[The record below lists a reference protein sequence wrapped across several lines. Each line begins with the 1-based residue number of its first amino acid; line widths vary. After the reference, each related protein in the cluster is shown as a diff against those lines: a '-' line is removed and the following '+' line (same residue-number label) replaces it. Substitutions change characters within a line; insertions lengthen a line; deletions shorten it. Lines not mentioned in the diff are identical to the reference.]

1 MPSLYYWRG
10 TPNFGDALSPLL
22 VKHFAGITMP
32 YANADEAD
40 VFSTGSVLDVLPDG
54 FSGIV
59 AGSDKLHRS
68 SVPHLYDATV
78 LGLRGPL
85 TGSGPVTGDPGLL
98 ASEMIPARSKRY
110 KLGLLPHWT
119 DTGPKDSLWVK
130 FAHLDPVYINPA
142 WEPAKVCKVISSC
155 ERLVTS
161 SLHGL
166 IVADSYGI
174 PRRAERFPMME
185 FSQHEGGT
193 FKFEDYGASLG
204 QPVEFGKHGGQVA
217 PAARVEELQLRLFK
231 MFQTLR
237 DLVK

>member
-10 TPNFGDALSPLL
+10 TPNFGDALSPMLIN
-22 VKHFAGITMP
+22 HFAGIIMP

-59 AGSDKLHRS
+59 AGSGKLHRS

-85 TGSGPVTGDPGLL
+85 TGYGPITGDPGLL
-98 ASEMIPARSKRY
+98 ASEMIPSLSKKH

-119 DTGPKDSLWVK
+119 DQGTEGTLWQK
-130 FAHLDPVYINPA
+130 FAHLEPYYIDPTWWP
-142 WEPAKVCKVISSC
+142 WSVCRAISSC

-185 FSQHEGGT
+185 FSKHEGGT

-204 QPVEFGKHGGQVA
+204 QPVEFGKQGGQVA